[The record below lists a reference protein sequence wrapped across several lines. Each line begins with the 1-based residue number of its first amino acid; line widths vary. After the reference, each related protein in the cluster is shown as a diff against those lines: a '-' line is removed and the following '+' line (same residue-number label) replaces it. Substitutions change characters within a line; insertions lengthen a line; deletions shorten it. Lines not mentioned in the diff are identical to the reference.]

1 MSHPQPALLE
11 WGSKLQIQSIGLRYE
26 VLRKPLNLFF
36 SPEELLSETTQIH
49 VGMVVGER
57 VLAVLL
63 LKILDG
69 NVAKMRQ
76 VAVAESCQGKGLGK
90 QLVRYSEEI
99 CRDKQVKRIELH
111 ARKSAVNFYLSL
123 GYRIQGHE
131 FEEVGIPHIAMYLDL

>member
-26 VLRKPLNLFF
+26 VLRKPLDLFF
-36 SPEELLSETTQIH
+36 SPEELLSETKQIH
-49 VGMVVGER
+49 VGMVAGER

-76 VAVAESCQGKGLGK
+76 VAVAESCNGRGLGK
-90 QLVRYSEEI
+90 QLVRFSEEI
-99 CRDKQVKRIELH
+99 CREKQVKRIELH
-111 ARKSAVNFYLSL
+111 ARISAVNFYLSL
-123 GYRIQGHE
+123 GYRTQGQE
-131 FEEVGIPHIAMYLDL
+131 FEEVGIPHMAMYMDL